1 MTDPVTDPG
10 PGPAVAPPTPAT
22 ELSSPKE
29 AVGGWLQTLRTGDIG
44 SLPVIIGLVLI
55 VIVFQSLNSTFLNA
69 FNLVNLC
76 LQIAALGIMA
86 TGITLVLMLGEIDLS
101 IGSVSGVAAAVL
113 LVTHVRDG
121 LGPWTAVLLAVLA
134 GAVIGLIQ
142 GSIFAKVGV
151 PSFIVTLAG
160 LLTWQG
166 VQLRILGEQGTINLP
181 PVGTLVKLA
190 QFSFVPHWL
199 AIALAVLIPVL
210 YLLFNLMTRRRR
222 AAAELPVMPL
232 WLPIAVAVILFVL
245 LQLVVAKL
253 YLDRGVPWTF
263 VFMIV
268 VVVFFDWLLRRTGYG
283 RKIFA
288 VGGNIEA
295 ARRAGINVNVIRI
308 SVFMLCSTLAAVS
321 GVVAAMRLGFANQ
334 QSGSGETLINAI
346 AAAVIGGTSLFGGR
360 TRRYAPLLGALVIG
374 AIANGLE
381 LLSLSSDV
389 RLIVTGTVLLA
400 AVVIDAVVQRSRTSH
415 GR

>member
-1 MTDPVTDPG
+1 MSDPLAE
-10 PGPAVAPPTPAT
+10 PAVPPPTPAT

-44 SLPVIIGLVLI
+44 SLPIIVGLILI
-55 VIVFQSLNSTFLNA
+55 VIVFQSLNPTFLNA

-101 IGSVSGVAAAVL
+101 IGSVSGLAAAVL
-113 LVTHVRDG
+113 LVTHVNDG
-121 LGPWTAVLLAVLA
+121 FAPLVAVLIAVLV
-134 GAVIGLIQ
+134 GTLVGTVQ
-142 GSIFAKVGV
+142 GSIFAKIGV

-160 LLTWQG
+160 LLIWQG
-166 VQLRILGEQGTINLP
+166 VQLRVLGEQGTINLP
-181 PVGTLVKLA
+181 PAGTLVRWA
-190 QFSFVPHWL
+190 QFSFVPRWL
-199 AIALAVLIPVL
+199 AITLAALIPVL
-210 YLLFNLMTRRRR
+210 YLLFSLLTRRRR

-245 LQLVVAKL
+245 LQLIVAKL

-263 VFMIV
+263 VFMV
-268 VVVFFDWLLRRTGYG
+268 LVVVFFDWLLRRTAYG

-295 ARRAGINVNVIRI
+295 ARRAGINVDWIRI
-308 SVFMLCSTLAAVS
+308 SVFALCSTLAAVS

-360 TRRYAPLLGALVIG
+360 TRRYAPCSAR
-374 AIANGLE
+374 
-381 LLSLSSDV
+381 SSSAPSP
-389 RLIVTGTVLLA
+389 TA
-400 AVVIDAVVQRSRTSH
+400 WNC
-415 GR
+415 

>member
-1 MTDPVTDPG
+1 MVDPVTE
-10 PGPAVAPPTPAT
+10 PAVPPPTPAT

-44 SLPVIIGLVLI
+44 SLPIIIGLILI
-55 VIVFQSLNSTFLNA
+55 VIVFQSLNPTFLNA

-101 IGSVSGVAAAVL
+101 IGSVSGLAAAVL
-113 LVTHVRDG
+113 LVTHVNHG
-121 LGPWTAVLLAVLA
+121 YAPLLAVLV
-134 GAVIGLIQ
+134 AVLVGTLVGLIQ
-142 GSIFAKVGV
+142 GSIFAKIGV

-160 LLTWQG
+160 LLIWQG
-166 VQLRILGEQGTINLP
+166 VQLRVLGEQGTINLP
-181 PVGTLVKLA
+181 PAGTLVRWA
-190 QFSFVPHWL
+190 QFSFVPRWL
-199 AIALAVLIPVL
+199 AITLAALAPLL
-210 YLLFNLMTRRRR
+210 YLLLSLLTRRRR
-222 AAAELPVMPL
+222 AAAELPVTPL
-232 WLPIAVAVILFVL
+232 WLPIAVAVILLVL

-263 VFMIV
+263 VFMV
-268 VVVFFDWLLRRTGYG
+268 LVVVFFDWLLRRTAYG

-295 ARRAGINVNVIRI
+295 ARRAGINVDWIRI
-308 SVFMLCSTLAAVS
+308 SVFALCSTLAAVS

-374 AIANGLE
+374 SIANGLE

-400 AVVIDAVVQRSRTSH
+400 AVVIDALVQRSRTSH

>member
-1 MTDPVTDPG
+1 MADPVT
-10 PGPAVAPPTPAT
+10 GPAVPPPTPAT

-44 SLPVIIGLVLI
+44 SLPIIIGLILI
-55 VIVFQSLNSTFLNA
+55 VIVFQSLNPTFLNA

-86 TGITLVLMLGEIDLS
+86 TGVTLVLMLGEIDLS
-101 IGSVSGVAAAVL
+101 IGSVSGLAAAVL
-113 LVTHVRDG
+113 LVTHVNHG
-121 LGPWTAVLLAVLA
+121 YAPLLAVLV
-134 GAVIGLIQ
+134 AVLVGTLVGTIQ
-142 GSIFAKVGV
+142 GSIFAKIGV

-160 LLTWQG
+160 LLIWQG
-166 VQLRILGEQGTINLP
+166 VQLRVLGEQGTINLP
-181 PVGTLVKLA
+181 PAGTLVRWA
-190 QFSFVPHWL
+190 QFSFVPPWL
-199 AIALAVLIPVL
+199 AITLAALAPLL
-210 YLLFNLMTRRRR
+210 YLLLSLLTRRRR
-222 AAAELPVMPL
+222 AAAELPVTPL
-232 WLPIAVAVILFVL
+232 WLPIAVAVILLVL

-263 VFMIV
+263 VFMV
-268 VVVFFDWLLRRTGYG
+268 LVVVFFDWLLRRTAYG

-295 ARRAGINVNVIRI
+295 ARRSGINVDAIRI
-308 SVFMLCSTLAAVS
+308 SVFALCSTLAAVS

-400 AVVIDAVVQRSRTSH
+400 AVVIDALVQRSRTSH

>member
-1 MTDPVTDPG
+1 MTDPVT
-10 PGPAVAPPTPAT
+10 GPAVPPPTPAT

-44 SLPVIIGLVLI
+44 SLPIIIGLILI
-55 VIVFQSLNSTFLNA
+55 VIVFQSLNPTFLNA

-101 IGSVSGVAAAVL
+101 IGSVSGLAAAVL
-113 LVTHVRDG
+113 LVTHVNHG
-121 LGPWTAVLLAVLA
+121 YAPLLAVLV
-134 GAVIGLIQ
+134 AVLVGTLVGTIQ
-142 GSIFAKVGV
+142 GSIFAKIGV

-160 LLTWQG
+160 LLIWQG
-166 VQLRILGEQGTINLP
+166 VQLRVLGEQGTINLP
-181 PVGTLVKLA
+181 PTGTLVRWA
-190 QFSFVPHWL
+190 QFSFVPQWL
-199 AIALAVLIPVL
+199 AITLAALAPLL
-210 YLLFNLMTRRRR
+210 YLLLSLLTRRRR
-222 AAAELPVMPL
+222 AAAELPVTPL
-232 WLPIAVAVILFVL
+232 WLPIAVAVILLVL

-253 YLDRGVPWTF
+253 HLDRGVPWTF
-263 VFMIV
+263 VFMV
-268 VVVFFDWLLRRTGYG
+268 LVVVFFDWLLRRTAYG

-295 ARRAGINVNVIRI
+295 ARRSGINVDAIRI
-308 SVFMLCSTLAAVS
+308 SVFALCSTLAAVS

-400 AVVIDAVVQRSRTSH
+400 AVVIDALVQRSRTSH

>member
-1 MTDPVTDPG
+1 MADPAT
-10 PGPAVAPPTPAT
+10 GPAVPPPTPAT
-22 ELSSPKE
+22 EIGSPKE

-44 SLPVIIGLVLI
+44 SLPIIIGLVLI
-55 VIVFQSLNSTFLNA
+55 VIVFQSLNPTFLNA

-101 IGSVSGVAAAVL
+101 IGSVSGLAAAVL
-113 LVTHVRDG
+113 LVTHVDHG
-121 LGPWTAVLLAVLA
+121 LAPLLAVLI
-134 GAVIGLIQ
+134 AVLVGTLVGTLQ
-142 GSIFAKVGV
+142 GSIFARVGV

-160 LLTWQG
+160 LLIWQG
-166 VQLRILGEQGTINLP
+166 VQLRVLGEQGTINLP
-181 PVGTLVKLA
+181 PAGTLVRWA
-190 QFSFVPHWL
+190 QFSFVPRWL
-199 AIALAVLIPVL
+199 AIALAVLVPVL
-210 YLLFNLMTRRRR
+210 YLVFSLLTRHRR
-222 AAAELPVMPL
+222 ASAELPVTPL
-232 WLPIAVAVILFVL
+232 WLPIAVAVILLVL
-245 LQLVVAKL
+245 LQLIVAKL

-263 VFMIV
+263 VFMVLI
-268 VVVFFDWLLRRTGYG
+268 VVFFDWLLRRTAYG

-295 ARRAGINVNVIRI
+295 ARRAGINVDAIRI
-308 SVFMLCSTLAAVS
+308 SVFALCSTLAAVS

-334 QSGSGETLINAI
+334 QSGGGETLINAI

-400 AVVIDAVVQRSRTSH
+400 AVVIDALVQRSRTSH

>member
-1 MTDPVTDPG
+1 MADPVIE
-10 PGPAVAPPTPAT
+10 PAVPPPTPAT
-22 ELSSPKE
+22 ELSTPKE

-44 SLPVIIGLVLI
+44 SLPIIIGLILI
-55 VIVFQSLNSTFLNA
+55 VIVFQSLNPTFLNA

-101 IGSVSGVAAAVL
+101 IGSVSGLAAAVL
-113 LVTHVRDG
+113 LVTHVNDG
-121 LGPWTAVLLAVLA
+121 FTPLLAVLV
-134 GAVIGLIQ
+134 AVLVGTLVGTIQ
-142 GSIFAKVGV
+142 GSIFAKIGV

-160 LLTWQG
+160 LLIWQG
-166 VQLRILGEQGTINLP
+166 VQLRVLGEQGTINLP
-181 PVGTLVKLA
+181 PAGTLVRWA
-190 QFSFVPHWL
+190 QFSFVPRGL
-199 AIALAVLIPVL
+199 AIVLAALVPVL
-210 YLLFNLMTRRRR
+210 YLLFSLLTRRRR
-222 AAAELPVMPL
+222 AAAELPVIPL

-263 VFMIV
+263 VFMVLV
-268 VVVFFDWLLRRTGYG
+268 VIFFDWLLRRTAYG

-295 ARRAGINVNVIRI
+295 ARRAGINVDWIRI
-308 SVFMLCSTLAAVS
+308 SVFALCSTLAAVS

-374 AIANGLE
+374 SIANGLE

-400 AVVIDAVVQRSRTSH
+400 AVVIDALVQRSRTSH

>member
-1 MTDPVTDPG
+1 MTDPVTDP
-10 PGPAVAPPTPAT
+10 AVPPPTPAT
-22 ELSSPKE
+22 ELSTPKE

-44 SLPVIIGLVLI
+44 SLPIIIGLVLI
-55 VIVFQSLNSTFLNA
+55 VVVFQSLNPTFLNA

-101 IGSVSGVAAAVL
+101 IGSVSGLAAAVL
-113 LVTHVRDG
+113 LVTHVNHASA
-121 LGPWTAVLLAVLA
+121 PLLAVLIA
-134 GAVIGLIQ
+134 VLVGTLIGALQ
-142 GSIFAKVGV
+142 GTIFARIGV

-160 LLTWQG
+160 LLIWQG
-166 VQLRILGEQGTINLP
+166 VQLRVLGEQGTINLP
-181 PVGTLVKLA
+181 PAGTLVRWA
-190 QFSFVPHWL
+190 QFSFVPRWL
-199 AIALAVLIPVL
+199 ALLLATLVPVL
-210 YLLFNLMTRRRR
+210 YLVFNLMTRRRR
-222 AAAELPVMPL
+222 SAAGLPVMPL
-232 WLPIAVAVILFVL
+232 WLPVAVAVALFVL
-245 LQLVVAKL
+245 LEVIVLKL

-263 VFMIV
+263 VFMVLI
-268 VVVFFDWLLRRTGYG
+268 VVFFDWLLRRTGYG

-295 ARRAGINVNVIRI
+295 ARRAGINVDAIRI
-308 SVFMLCSTLAAVS
+308 SVFALCSTLAAVS

-400 AVVIDAVVQRSRTSH
+400 AVVIDALVQRSRTSH

>member
-1 MTDPVTDPG
+1 MADPVTDP
-10 PGPAVAPPTPAT
+10 AVPPPTPAT
-22 ELSSPKE
+22 ELSTPKE

-44 SLPVIIGLVLI
+44 SLPIIIGLVLI
-55 VIVFQSLNSTFLNA
+55 VVVFQSLNPTFLNA

-101 IGSVSGVAAAVL
+101 IGSVSGLAAAVL
-113 LVTHVRDG
+113 LVTHVNHASA
-121 LGPWTAVLLAVLA
+121 PLLAVLA
-134 GAVIGLIQ
+134 AVLVGTIVGTVQ
-142 GSIFAKVGV
+142 GSIFARIGV

-160 LLTWQG
+160 LLIWQG
-166 VQLRILGEQGTINLP
+166 VQLRVLGEQGTINLP
-181 PVGTLVKLA
+181 PAGTLVRWA
-190 QFSFVPHWL
+190 QFSFVPRWL
-199 AIALAVLIPVL
+199 AILLAALIPVL
-210 YLLFNLMTRRRR
+210 YLVFSLMTRRRR
-222 AAAELPVMPL
+222 IAAGLPVMPL
-232 WLPIAVAVILFVL
+232 WLPVAVAVALFVL
-245 LQLVVAKL
+245 LQVIVLKL

-263 VFMIV
+263 VFMVLI
-268 VVVFFDWLLRRTGYG
+268 VVFFDWLLRRTGYG

-295 ARRAGINVNVIRI
+295 ARRAGINVDAIRI
-308 SVFMLCSTLAAVS
+308 SVFALCSTLAAVS

-400 AVVIDAVVQRSRTSH
+400 AVVIDALVQRSRTSH

>member
-1 MTDPVTDPG
+1 MADPVTDP
-10 PGPAVAPPTPAT
+10 AVPPPTPAT
-22 ELSSPKE
+22 ELSTPKE

-44 SLPVIIGLVLI
+44 SLPIIIGLVLI
-55 VIVFQSLNSTFLNA
+55 VVVFESLNPTFLNA

-101 IGSVSGVAAAVL
+101 IGSVSGLAAAVL
-113 LVTHVRDG
+113 LVTHVDHG
-121 LGPWTAVLLAVLA
+121 SAPLLAVLA
-134 GAVIGLIQ
+134 AVLVGTIVGTIQ
-142 GSIFAKVGV
+142 GSIFAKIGV

-160 LLTWQG
+160 LLIWQG
-166 VQLRILGEQGTINLP
+166 VQLRVLGEQGTINLP
-181 PVGTLVKLA
+181 PAGTLVRWA
-190 QFSFVPHWL
+190 QFSFVPRWL
-199 AIALAVLIPVL
+199 ALLLAALVPVL
-210 YLLFNLMTRRRR
+210 YLVFNLMTRRRR
-222 AAAELPVMPL
+222 SAAGLPVMPL
-232 WLPIAVAVILFVL
+232 WLPVAVAVALFVL
-245 LQLVVAKL
+245 LEVIVLKL

-263 VFMIV
+263 VFMVLI
-268 VVVFFDWLLRRTGYG
+268 VVFFDWLLRRTGYG

-295 ARRAGINVNVIRI
+295 ARRAGINVDAIRI
-308 SVFMLCSTLAAVS
+308 SVFALCSTLAAVS

-400 AVVIDAVVQRSRTSH
+400 AVVIDALVQRSRTSH

>member
-1 MTDPVTDPG
+1 MVDPVTE
-10 PGPAVAPPTPAT
+10 PAVPPPTPAT

-44 SLPVIIGLVLI
+44 SLPIIIGLILI
-55 VIVFQSLNSTFLNA
+55 VIVFQSLNPTFLNA

-101 IGSVSGVAAAVL
+101 IGSVSGLAAAVL
-113 LVTHVRDG
+113 LVTHVNHDYA
-121 LGPWTAVLLAVLA
+121 PLLAVLV
-134 GAVIGLIQ
+134 AVLVGTLVGLIQ
-142 GSIFAKVGV
+142 GSIFAKIGV

-160 LLTWQG
+160 LLIWQG
-166 VQLRILGEQGTINLP
+166 VQLRVLGEQGTINLP
-181 PVGTLVKLA
+181 PAGTLVRWA
-190 QFSFVPHWL
+190 QFSFVPRWL
-199 AIALAVLIPVL
+199 AITLAALAPLL
-210 YLLFNLMTRRRR
+210 YLLLSLLTRRRR
-222 AAAELPVMPL
+222 AAAELPVIPL
-232 WLPIAVAVILFVL
+232 WLPIAVAVILLVL

-263 VFMIV
+263 VFMV
-268 VVVFFDWLLRRTGYG
+268 LVVVFFDWLLRRTAYG

-295 ARRAGINVNVIRI
+295 ARRAGINVDWIRI
-308 SVFMLCSTLAAVS
+308 SVFALCSTLAAVS

-374 AIANGLE
+374 SIANGLE

-400 AVVIDAVVQRSRTSH
+400 AVVIDALVQRSRTSH